1 MDCIVGVGGRCYP
14 GKIVSL
20 EEIAKALGVSP
31 AELRVRGRNIYRP
44 VQGTSFPDDG
54 DRTVG
59 VLLEDASQNQIDM
72 PD

>member
-1 MDCIVGVGGRCYP
+1 MDCIVGVCGRCYP

-31 AELRVRGRNIYRP
+31 AELRVRGRNTYP
-44 VQGTSFPDDG
+44 PALGTSFPDDG

-59 VLLEDASQNQIDM
+59 VLLEDASQDQINM